1 MAFGNSVGMQLQ
13 NMPLELALQL
23 QSDIQA
29 LITRTRL
36 DNLRSSSM
44 SRSLSSTQTSIPTPP
59 ESIPSETI
67 VISSEELQMTLSES
81 TQENK
86 VVRGEKASPGQIST
100 LVDYMLDHRKV
111 SAGRLCGMRGRLWT
125 DLKYKARR
133 HAALMRAD
141 HLKTGNKPKNEPAL
155 NDMEKKILT
164 IIGPET
170 AEDYCVADSLPERQ
184 EDLLKAIDG
193 ILVPSV
199 EDDPPQLFLKELLE
213 GPVEVVEQ
221 ECDNPAYEEA
231 GICNESDDVYE
242 TLLES
247 RHLADAVTVENP
259 VRPYLDSL

>member
-1 MAFGNSVGMQLQ
+1 MFYS
-13 NMPLELALQL
+13 
-23 QSDIQA
+23 
-29 LITRTRL
+29 
-36 DNLRSSSM
+36 
-44 SRSLSSTQTSIPTPP
+44 
-59 ESIPSETI
+59 
-67 VISSEELQMTLSES
+67 
-81 TQENK
+81 K

-141 HLKTGNKPKNEPAL
+141 HLKPGNKPKNEPAL

-164 IIGPET
+164 IIRPET
-170 AEDYCVADSLPERQ
+170 AEDYCVADSLPRKTGETNFSNR
-184 EDLLKAIDG
+184 DILKAIDG
-193 ILVPSV
+193 IPVPSV

-231 GICNESDDVYE
+231 GIC
-242 TLLES
+242 
-247 RHLADAVTVENP
+247 
-259 VRPYLDSL
+259 